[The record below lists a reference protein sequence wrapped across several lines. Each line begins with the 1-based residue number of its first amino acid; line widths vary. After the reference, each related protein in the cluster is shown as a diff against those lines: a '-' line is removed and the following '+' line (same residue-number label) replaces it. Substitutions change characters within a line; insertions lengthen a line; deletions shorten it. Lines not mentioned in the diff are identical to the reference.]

1 MNLESACTGLSK
13 GTVQKAQLLLK
24 RWIRVINVVLVKKP
38 SYEVFCGNIEGVAV
52 DYWQTLPNSFHCG
65 AVLHLSQKYTA
76 FISVFIASDCLEL

>member
-13 GTVQKAQLLLK
+13 GAVQKAQLLLE

-38 SYEVFCGNIEGVAV
+38 SYEVFCGNVKGVPV
-52 DYWQTLPNSFHCG
+52 DHWQTLPNSVHCG

-76 FISVFIASDCLEL
+76 FILVFIASDSL